1 MPNRSAPP
9 QPSAVAALAPVGPQV
24 TPDYWDDACKHLS
37 RRDRVMRKLI
47 PRLGEG
53 RLQSRGDA
61 FTTLARSIVG
71 QQISVAAAQSVW
83 GRFAA
88 LMCEPPTQLAPTA
101 VLALEATA
109 MRAAGL
115 SARKVEYLCDLA
127 AHFESG
133 AVHVGQWQQMDD
145 EAIVDELI
153 AIRGIGRWTAEM
165 FLIFHLMR
173 PNVLPLDDL
182 GLLKGISVNYFSG
195 EPVSRA
201 EAREVGDAWAPFR
214 SVATW
219 YIWRSLDPL
228 PVDY

>member
-1 MPNRSAPP
+1 M
-9 QPSAVAALAPVGPQV
+9 
-24 TPDYWDDACKHLS
+24 YWDDACKHLS
-37 RRDRVMRKLI
+37 KRDRVMRKLI

-53 RLQSRGDA
+53 RLQNRGDA

-71 QQISVAAAQSVW
+71 QQISVKAAQAVWNRFVAITPGASTHIQPSSV
-83 GRFAA
+83 
-88 LMCEPPTQLAPTA
+88 LSLDIT
-101 VLALEATA
+101 V
-109 MRAAGL
+109 MRGAGL
-115 SARKVEYLCDLA
+115 SARKVEYLVDLA

-133 AVHVGQWQQMDD
+133 AVHVPQWQQMDD
-145 EAIVDELI
+145 EAIIEELI

-182 GLLKGISVNYFSG
+182 GLIKGISVNYFSG

-201 EAREVGDAWAPFR
+201 EAREVGDAWAPYR

>member
-1 MPNRSAPP
+1 MSTRPDKLQAPAAA
-9 QPSAVAALAPVGPQV
+9 SAVLVPQV
-24 TPDYWDDACKHLS
+24 TPHYWDEACKHLS
-37 RRDRVMRKLI
+37 KRDRVMRKLI
-47 PRLGEG
+47 PRFGEG

-71 QQISVAAAQSVW
+71 QQISVKAAQSVW
-83 GRFAA
+83 DRFAA
-88 LMCEPPTQLAPTA
+88 LICEPSTHMAPAA
-101 VLALEATA
+101 VLALQATVI
-109 MRAAGL
+109 RAAGL

-133 AVHVGQWQQMDD
+133 VVHVGEWQQMDD
-145 EAIVDELI
+145 EAIIDELV

-182 GLLKGISVNYFSG
+182 GLLKGISLNYFSG

-201 EAREVGDAWAPFR
+201 EAREVGDAWTPFR